1 MDCPG
6 HRLCQAVLLLLLCL
20 LAPRVP
26 SLEGLLLRLVRK
38 VALKASL
45 LHRLVCSLHK
55 GWERLLMRLVCPARL
70 VEVYLRMLQAL
81 QARPQR
87 SMLQE

>member
-20 LAPRVP
+20 LARRVP
-26 SLEGLLLRLVRK
+26 SPEGLLFRLARK
-38 VALKASL
+38 VACKEALKASL

-70 VEVYLRMLQAL
+70 VEAYLRMLQAL
-81 QARPQR
+81 Q
-87 SMLQE
+87 E